1 MIRNEKYSS
10 TLSTHYKM
18 YAEHQSIVIHL
29 VCCSLRTVRYGC
41 REIMLIHRCI
51 IVALLVI
58 FLRNAQSTIWIKN
71 IRSQGPAA
79 AIAGTKCLA
88 TLSKY
93 YFYDPSV
100 TRTKNLVISYTRH
113 ISSPANEIQQQYLEW
128 LHQIIADGDMEGCVH
143 YSLVQHQLIWNFQIE
158 NNASN

>member
-1 MIRNEKYSS
+1 
-10 TLSTHYKM
+10 
-18 YAEHQSIVIHL
+18 
-29 VCCSLRTVRYGC
+29 
-41 REIMLIHRCI
+41 MLFHRCVV
-51 IVALLVI
+51 VALLVI
-58 FLRNAQSTIWIKN
+58 FLRNTQSTIWIKN

-88 TLSKY
+88 TLSKQF
-93 YFYDPSV
+93 FYDPSV

-143 YSLVQHQLIWNFQIE
+143 HSLIQRSLI
-158 NNASN
+158 